1 MSFVSNTSS
10 QPCMKT
16 VQSGCIKRL
25 VKDVSD
31 LYKNPL
37 HDEGIYYI
45 HDDED
50 MLFGYALII
59 GPKDS
64 CYEHGYFMFK
74 FQFPTDY
81 PHSPPKVSFK
91 TNSGKVRV
99 HPNLYR
105 SEKVCLSLLNTWQGE
120 GWTSCQTIR
129 SVLMVLL
136 SILDDKPLL
145 HEPGFSEKN
154 LNHIPQ
160 IKSYSKIIRYFT
172 LNHMYFR
179 MSEPSYSLSEFEIF
193 RDIIEE
199 TSKNRLLDVCRKVEM
214 SVKDPE
220 FDKQTLYKMDFYSFE
235 YNINYKGLKG
245 VLETRVKKHDM
256 LKEYSDMLKE
266 VDDIFSLP
274 TSTPTIGEVYVSN
287 SLSL

>member
-1 MSFVSNTSS
+1 MSSGANTSS
-10 QPCMKT
+10 QSYEKT
-16 VQSGCIKRL
+16 VNRGCIKRL

-31 LYKNPL
+31 LYRNPL
-37 HDEGIYYI
+37 HDEGVYYI
-45 HDDED
+45 HDEED

-74 FQFPTDY
+74 FQFPTNY

-91 TNSGKVRV
+91 TNSGNVRV

-105 SEKVCLSLLNTWQGE
+105 SEKVCLSLLNTWKGE

-145 HEPGFSEKN
+145 HEPGFSENNQK
-154 LNHIPQ
+154 HIPQ
-160 IKSYSKIIRYFT
+160 IKSYSDVMRYFT

-179 MSEPSYSLSEFEIF
+179 MSEPSYSLRKFEIF
-193 RDIIEE
+193 RDVIEE
-199 TSKNRLLDVCRKVEM
+199 TSKTRLLDVCRKVEHAL
-214 SVKDPE
+214 KDPQLN
-220 FDKQTLYKMDFYSFE
+220 KKKLYKIGFYSFE
-235 YNINYKGLKG
+235 YHIDYKGFKG
-245 VLETRVKKHDM
+245 ILESRIKQYDM
-256 LKEYSDMLKE
+256 LNEYNNMVKDVHESYLESD
-266 VDDIFSLP
+266 IS
-274 TSTPTIGEVYVSN
+274 SSSSYS
-287 SLSL
+287 SSS

>member
-1 MSFVSNTSS
+1 MSSNKS
-10 QPCMKT
+10 QSCEKT
-16 VQSGCIKRL
+16 VQTGCIKRL

-45 HDDED
+45 HDEQD
-50 MLFGYALII
+50 MLYGYALII

-64 CYEHGYFMFK
+64 CYEHGYFLFQ
-74 FQFPTDY
+74 FQFPTNY

-91 TNSGKVRV
+91 TNSGNVRV

-105 SEKVCLSLLNTWQGE
+105 SEKVCLSLLNTWKGE

-154 LNHIPQ
+154 PKHIPQ
-160 IKSYSKIIRYFT
+160 IKSYSNVIRYFT
-172 LNHMYFR
+172 LNLMYYR
-179 MSEPSYSLSEFEIF
+179 VSEPNYSLHKFEIF
-193 RDIIEE
+193 KDVIEE
-199 TSKNRLLDVCRKVEM
+199 TSKKQLLDVCKKVELALR
-214 SVKDPE
+214 DPE
-220 FDKQTLYKMDFYSFE
+220 LKHKKFYRMDFYSFE
-235 YNINYKGLKG
+235 YYIDYPGFKGI
-245 VLETRVKKHDM
+245 LETRIKKYNMKQEYNDM
-256 LKEYSDMLKE
+256 LKEINNKNSDSISSSE
-266 VDDIFSLP
+266 S
-274 TSTPTIGEVYVSN
+274 SR
-287 SLSL
+287 